1 MSKDTPLDA
10 RIFLAIPATLKQKL
24 EERAIEANTDF
35 NSYVR
40 VALGI
45 IAEKGLDLG
54 NPDIPKLI
62 QALEKLVVVFI
73 LLPLLSYV

>member
-45 IAEKGLDLG
+45 IADRGIELG

-62 QALEKLVVVFI
+62 QALEKLAGCVV
-73 LLPLLSYV
+73 LLPLLHYV